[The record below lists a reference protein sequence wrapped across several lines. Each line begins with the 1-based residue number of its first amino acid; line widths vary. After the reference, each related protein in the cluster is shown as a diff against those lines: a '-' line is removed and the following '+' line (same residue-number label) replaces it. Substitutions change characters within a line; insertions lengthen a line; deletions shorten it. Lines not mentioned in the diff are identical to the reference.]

1 MNVNVQRAVDAMDE
15 FVLSTASL
23 ISHTNS
29 TDWPFVTV
37 PEFERSA
44 AGARFLSSAPLVVLS
59 PLVNQSARSSWQAY
73 ATLNQDWTS
82 SNQYIPVFI
91 HNGTDGSSPLP
102 ADAPGPFSPVWQMSP
117 APSTDVAIVN
127 FDLYSNPVFQPLY
140 DQVRDQISSAWS
152 DFCNTTDL
160 FGESAPN
167 TGGSPQSILIQ
178 PIVSASTVEPL
189 PPAQVS
195 AAIVSVWNW
204 ELYLQDILPPNV
216 NGMIVIVA
224 DSYGRAGTFELYGAN
239 VTFVGTGDLYEPAY
253 ASMEYFAPL
262 ACNRPFTPSLG
273 QLSRILLGG
282 KNATSLSSDSPVS
295 PCAYSLYIYPSSTFQ
310 AAYTSGSLPAIYCTF
325 VVLIVVGTT
334 LAFVLFDWYTR
345 RKEDVIIA
353 KAERTHAIVAS
364 LFPEAIQD
372 RLLGTPGTGGKSAV
386 YLGGKAG
393 LTSYLR
399 DVDEGEAVDLE
410 SKPIADLFPNTT
422 VSFCDC
428 EGFTAWSSTR
438 EPAQIFLL
446 LETIFSAFDEIAKER
461 GVFKVSHRLVP
472 VIHLCFNSFLNQSF
486 LHLENEG

>member
-1 MNVNVQRAVDAMDE
+1 MNVQQAVDAMDE

-23 ISHTNS
+23 VAHINNTE
-29 TDWPFVTV
+29 WPFVTV

-44 AGARFLSSAPLVVLS
+44 AGARFLSSTPLVVLS
-59 PLVNQSARSSWQAY
+59 PFVIQSDRFSWQAY
-73 ATLNQDWTS
+73 ATLNQGWTS
-82 SNQYIPVFI
+82 SDQDIPVFI
-91 HNGTDGSSPLP
+91 HNGTDGSVPLP

-127 FDLYSNPVFQPLY
+127 YDLYSNSVFQPLY
-140 DQVRDQISSAWS
+140 DQVRDQTSSVWS

-160 FGESAPN
+160 FGASAPN

-178 PIVSASTVEPL
+178 PVVGAGTVDTL
-189 PPAQVS
+189 PSAQVS
-195 AAIVSVWNW
+195 AVVVSVWDW
-204 ELYLQDILPPNV
+204 ELYLRDILPPNV

-253 ASMEYFAPL
+253 AGMEYSAPL
-262 ACNRPFTPSLG
+262 ACDRPFTPTLG

-282 KNATSLSSDSPVS
+282 RNATKSSSDEPGLS
-295 PCAYSLYIYPSSTFQ
+295 CAYSLFIYPSSTFQ
-310 AAYTSGSLPAIYCTF
+310 AAYTGGNLPAIYCTF

-345 RKEDVIIA
+345 RKEDVLIA

-364 LFPEAIQD
+364 LFPEAVQD
-372 RLLGTPGTGGKSAV
+372 RLLGTPSSGNKGPMNQ
-386 YLGGKAG
+386 GGKAG

-399 DVDEGEAVDLE
+399 DADGMQGDTIDLE
-410 SKPIADLFPNTT
+410 SKPIADLFPDTT

-446 LETIFSAFDEIAKER
+446 LETIFSAFDELGKER
-461 GVFKVSHRLVP
+461 GVFKVSFRFISINSSL
-472 VIHLCFNSFLNQSF
+472 LCIPPDHVLP
-486 LHLENEG
+486 